1 MGVNRHETSV
11 LILSHGG
18 IAGLVDDRT
27 SMTAAVAAPTVV
39 TPWGFD
45 GVGPV
50 HVFRGRG
57 LLKNSL
63 KHGRA
68 IVGCPFVRSPV
79 DDGRGHSALGVWA
92 PPKPPLGRGLLTRF

>member
-11 LILSHGG
+11 LILSHRG

-27 SMTAAVAAPTVV
+27 SMTAAVAAPPVV

-68 IVGCPFVRSPV
+68 IVGWAYPF
-79 DDGRGHSALGVWA
+79 
-92 PPKPPLGRGLLTRF
+92 PPLSSGGALAAQP